1 LTFLPKPPGP
11 VDITAGKPH
20 GIESVKKIVNKLRSP
35 HENLCALKDQPILA
49 N

>member
-20 GIESVKKIVNKLRSP
+20 GIEYLRSP